1 MDWETLK
8 SWVETSKN
16 AGAIAEHTTRM
27 VRRHLEKANEK
38 QTPSLQEAYKAR
50 VRARRKSK
58 DPWPEWD
65 MIGRVAFDG
74 NGNQWLTEINDVP
87 TDLIDAMTR
96 LISARLIRP
105 DVPVETG
112 GEGWVYMLLM
122 QRFDRE
128 KMFCFFQKP
137 A

>member
-1 MDWETLK
+1 MEWETLK

-27 VRRHLEKANEK
+27 VLRRLEKASEK
-38 QTPSLQEAYKAR
+38 QTPSLREAYKAR
-50 VRARRKSK
+50 VRARRTSN

-65 MIGRVAFDG
+65 MFGRVAFDADG
-74 NGNQWLTEINDVP
+74 KQWLTELEDVP
-87 TDLIDAMTR
+87 KELRYVMER
-96 LISARLIRP
+96 LISAGQIRP
-105 DVPVETG
+105 DVPVVTG

-122 QRFDRE
+122 QQFGRE
-128 KMFCFFQKP
+128 KIFCFFQKP

>member
-8 SWVETSKN
+8 SWVETFKN

-27 VRRHLEKANEK
+27 ARRRLEKEDEK
-38 QTPSLQEAYKAR
+38 QTPSLREAYKAR

-74 NGNQWLTEINDVP
+74 NGNRWLTEIKNVP
-87 TDLIDAMTR
+87 TDLIDAMAR
-96 LISARLIRP
+96 LTSARQIRP
-105 DVPVETG
+105 DVPVVTG
-112 GEGWVYMLLM
+112 GESWVYMLLM
-122 QRFDRE
+122 QKDGRE
-128 KMFCFFQKP
+128 KTFCFFQKP